1 MPTGNVANG
10 AKLFKLKCA
19 QCHTCLKGEGN
30 KQGPSL
36 FGIVGRKSGSI
47 PGFAYSDANA
57 KSGVTWDI
65 PTLFKYLE
73 NPAKFIPG
81 TKMVFAGLKLPQ
93 ERADMIAFLGS
104 NK

>member
-1 MPTGNVANG
+1 MPAGNATNG
-10 AKLFKLKCA
+10 AKLFKMKCA
-19 QCHTCLKGEGN
+19 QCHTYGKGEGN

-36 FGIVGRKSGSI
+36 FGIVGRHSGSV
-47 PGFAYSDANA
+47 PGFSYSDANA

-81 TKMVFAGLKLPQ
+81 TKMVFAGFKSPQ
-93 ERADMIAFLGS
+93 DRADIIAFLGQ